1 MLPTTKVR
9 PQATEKFAEPG
20 IESWFTP
27 GRFAALLG
35 LLIALTFIEV
45 VTGQATF
52 FYRDFGVFTYP
63 VAYYQRECFWRGE
76 LPLWNPLNN
85 CGIPFL
91 AQWNTSAL
99 YPPTLFYLIFPL
111 SWSLGVFGLGHL
123 FFGGMGMYFLARRWT
138 GNPLAASIAGAIF
151 AFNGL
156 SWQLL
161 VWVSNL
167 AAWAWMPWVILTV
180 EKAWNAAGAE
190 SQNRGSR
197 RKEAQILVDQGLEP
211 LHVGC
216 YNLVGGRSIALAA
229 LAGGMQM
236 LTGSPEIIFLTWCM
250 VGLLWLVEMFRGE
263 SPRGALAWR
272 TLGVGLLAG
281 GLAAAQLLPFIDLL
295 RHSNRNANF
304 SDLGWAMPLFGPA
317 NFLVPLFRCFESG
330 HGVYPQ
336 YQQYWTPSYYAGI
349 GTIAVALVAVW
360 RVRDR
365 RVWLLVAAFVL
376 SVLMAL
382 GPAGGLYSAVRSI
395 VPQLGFMRY
404 PIKFV
409 VLAVFALPLLAA
421 YGVNWL
427 LTSSC
432 SSRRKEVLTSS
443 ADGSEPPHVGCYEA
457 GTPHPDPLP
466 SEGRGGTESECSTR
480 SLWISGSV
488 VLSLIALILVM
499 DRIFPEQWENR
510 SLILLNSGERATLL
524 ILILGALYFLCRERE
539 PRRRLLLSFAV
550 VLLFWA
556 DIYTHAPKINPT
568 VARSVYEPNFVRG
581 QMKLTSTP
589 QIGEPRFMPTLA
601 ADKVASETYLPRA
614 FDEYTCRRLA
624 LYQNCNLLDG
634 ISKTDGFSS
643 SYLRE
648 PDQIL
653 SLMRDYDDKGVE
665 LKGFKDFLGIE
676 YISAPGAA
684 TGGLDWTNRSS
695 FQPLI
700 TAGQKPVFADG
711 KTTGEELFS
720 APFDPRHTVYLP
732 VAAQGII
739 TATNGTPVKISPTQL
754 SAHRVDFET
763 ESSAPAMVTIAQ
775 AFYHCWHAYVD
786 GRQTTLWPANYAFQ
800 ALEVPA
806 GRHQVS
812 VIYED
817 GSFRL
822 GSVISGLCLLGCGLI
837 LFWRTK

>member
-1 MLPTTKVR
+1 MTSSEIEAAPASRSTDQGVR
-9 PQATEKFAEPG
+9 A
-20 IESWFTP
+20 WFTP

-35 LLIALTFIEV
+35 ALIALTFIEV

-63 VAYYQRECFWRGE
+63 VAFYQRESFWRGE
-76 LPLWNPLNN
+76 LPLWDPLNN

-138 GNPLAASIAGAIF
+138 GNPLAASIAGAVF

-167 AAWAWMPWVILTV
+167 AAWAWMPWVILAM
-180 EKAWNAAGAE
+180 ERAWQKGE
-190 SQNRGSR
+190 PTTSTPRSSR
-197 RKEAQILVDQGLEP
+197 RKEAQIFFDKGSEP
-211 LHVGC
+211 PHVGC
-216 YNLVGGRSIALAA
+216 YQIGVGRSIALAA
-229 LAGGMQM
+229 LAGGMQL
-236 LTGSPEIIFLTWCM
+236 LTGSPEIIFLTWCIL
-250 VGLLWLVEMFRGE
+250 GLLWLVEMFRGE
-263 SPRGALAWR
+263 LPRRSLAWR
-272 TLGVGLLAG
+272 SVIIGVLAS
-281 GLAAAQLLPFIDLL
+281 GLAAAQLLPFLDLL
-295 RHSNRNANF
+295 RHSNRNASF
-304 SDLGWAMPLFGPA
+304 SDLGWAMPPFGPA

-349 GTIAVALVAVW
+349 GTMALALVAVW
-360 RVRDR
+360 RLRDR
-365 RVWLLVAAFVL
+365 RVWLLSAAFVL

-382 GPAGGLYSAVRSI
+382 GPAGGFYSVVRSI

-421 YGVNWL
+421 YGVDWL
-427 LTSSC
+427 LTSSRG
-432 SSRRKEVLTSS
+432 SRPEEALTSS
-443 ADGSEPPHVGCYEA
+443 GEISEPPHVGCYELDPKRARTLTAA
-457 GTPHPDPLP
+457 G
-466 SEGRGGTESECSTR
+466 S
-480 SLWISGSV
+480 I
-488 VLSLIALILVM
+488 VLGLIALIVAL
-499 DRIFPEQWENR
+499 DAIYPKQWENR
-510 SLILLNSGERATLL
+510 GLILLNAGERAIILV
-524 ILILGALYFLCRERE
+524 LILGTLYFLWRERDE
-539 PRRRLLLSFAV
+539 RRRLLLSFSL

-581 QMKLTSTP
+581 QMKLAP
-589 QIGEPRFMPTLA
+589 AQIGEPRFMPTLA
-601 ADKVASETYLPRA
+601 ADKVASETYLPQA

-624 LYQNCNLLDG
+624 LYQNCNLLDC
-634 ISKTDGFSS
+634 IPKTDGFFS

-648 PDQIL
+648 PYQIL
-653 SLMRDYDDKGVE
+653 SLMSAYDDKGDE

-684 TGGLDWTNRSS
+684 ASGLDWTNRGS
-695 FQPLI
+695 FQPFI
-700 TAGQKPVFADG
+700 TGGQKPVFADG
-711 KTTGEELFS
+711 KTTGEGLFS
-720 APFDPRHTVYLP
+720 AQFDPRPTVYLP
-732 VAAQGII
+732 VVAQGIV
-739 TATNGTPVKISPTQL
+739 TATKGTPVKISPTRLTAQRL
-754 SAHRVDFET
+754 DFET
-763 ESSAPAMVTIAQ
+763 ESSASAIVTVAQ
-775 AFYHCWHAYVD
+775 AYYHCWHAYVD
-786 GRQTTLWPANYAFQ
+786 GRRTTLWPANYAFQ

-806 GRHQVS
+806 GHHEVS
-812 VIYED
+812 VMYED
-817 GSFRL
+817 KGFHV
-822 GSVISGLCLLGCGLI
+822 GEGISALCLLACGVL
-837 LFWRTK
+837 LFRRERVGTST